1 MVELV
6 NSAEMRSEDAAD
18 RAGIRGAIGVAANS
32 AKHRAHVEAG
42 TAADAMQYVA
52 LLDVREQFGSAIVEQ
67 DDMEFFGAV
76 DFVWLA
82 WAADQRVVASDRL
95 AGAGSGKDGPKQG
108 EVLEARN
115 YFFDAGERD
124 MNTGDAGAEAAIAFV
139 SGEGNHSRVGD
150 EEIGAADSH
159 LSREKIATQRATSDG
174 NQLDRIV
181 GIHVA

>member
-18 RAGIRGAIGVAANS
+18 RSGIRGAIGVAANS

-42 TAADAMQYVA
+42 AAAYAMQHVA
-52 LLDVREQFGSAIVEQ
+52 LLDVREQFASAIVEEY
-67 DDMEFFGAV
+67 DMKFFGAV

-82 WAADQRVVASDRL
+82 WAADQRVVASDGL
-95 AGAGSGKDGPKQG
+95 AGAGGGEDGPKQG
-108 EVLEARN
+108 EVLEAGN

-124 MNTGDAGAEAAIAFV
+124 MNARDAGAEAAIAFV
-139 SGEGNHSRVGD
+139 SGEGNHSRISN

-159 LSREKIATQRATSDG
+159 LG
-174 NQLDRIV
+174 
-181 GIHVA
+181 

>member
-18 RAGIRGAIGVAANS
+18 RSGIRGAIGVAANS

-82 WAADQRVVASDRL
+82 WAADQRVVASDGL
-95 AGAGSGKDGPKQG
+95 ARASGGKDGPKHR

-124 MNTGDAGAEAAIAFV
+124 MNTGDAGAEVAIAFV
-139 SGEGNHSRVGD
+139 SGEGNHSRISN

-159 LSREKIATQRATSDG
+159 LS
-174 NQLDRIV
+174 
-181 GIHVA
+181 